1 MKKPKKEF
9 HGEFFTPIQFAKK
22 GLEYIE
28 KIIGKNWWATGEY
41 RLWDMAAGTGNLEY
55 YLPQDALKY
64 CYLST
69 LYKED
74 VEHCQKLF
82 SEATIFQYDYL
93 NDDVENIF
101 ANGSIHYEYDWKLP
115 KNLKNDLA
123 NKNIK
128 WIILINPPFATS
140 QTAGANSKS
149 KTGVSDTKIRKIM
162 HREDLGEV
170 SRELFSQFLYRIKY
184 EFKEKKAYL
193 GLFSKIKYLNANNDE
208 KLREKIFKYS
218 FENGFIF
225 SSANFSGTSKN
236 NSFPVGFLLWNLKKE
251 DKLDAQNIDV
261 DVFDSFFQKIDKK
274 NIKIET
280 KDKHLSKW
288 IKRPAATQIFP
299 PFSSAINIKAHNKDV
314 RNRVAKHFLASLM
327 CAGNNFQCQN
337 QTALLSGPSV
347 SAGAFSVTP
356 DNFEKAMVIH
366 AVRRIPK
373 ATWLNDRD
381 QFMQPNQDISQ
392 EFITDCVVWNLFS
405 NSNATAALK
414 DVKYENEI
422 YQIKNHFFPFDIE
435 DIKKWKIT
443 DSDIFNSLMTA
454 QNTFMYEWL
463 EKQKKQNLISIES
476 QNILSKAKEI
486 YQLFF
491 ANLAQM
497 RTPKF
502 KIHTFDAGWWQIK
515 NAMNDVNIG
524 ENELKELKNLHDI
537 LKKKLLPQ
545 IKKYQFF

>member
-9 HGEFFTPIQFAKK
+9 HGEFFTPIEFAKK

-28 KIIGKNWWATGEY
+28 KIIGQNWWENGEY
-41 RLWDMAAGTGNLEY
+41 RVWDMAAGTGNLEY
-55 YLPQDALKY
+55 YLPQNALKY

-82 SEATIFQYDYL
+82 SDATIFQYDYL

-101 ANGSIHYEYDWKLP
+101 SNGSIHYEYDWKLP
-115 KNLKNDLA
+115 KKLKNDLA
-123 NKNIK
+123 DKNIK

-140 QTAGANSKS
+140 QTAGTNSDS
-149 KTGVSDTKIRKIM
+149 KTGVSDTKVRKIM
-162 HREDLGEV
+162 HREGLGET

-184 EFKEKKAYL
+184 EFKNKSAHL
-193 GLFSKIKYLNANNDE
+193 GLFSKTKYLNANNDD
-208 KLREKIFKYS
+208 KLREKILTYHFKS
-218 FENGFIF
+218 GFVF
-225 SSANFSGTSKN
+225 SSANFSGTSKS
-236 NSFPVGFLLWNLKKE
+236 NSFPVGFLIWNLQKE
-251 DKLDAQNIDV
+251 ENLDYQDITLDI
-261 DVFDSFFQKIDKK
+261 FDGLYQKIGKK
-274 NIKIET
+274 NIKIES

-288 IKRPAATQIFP
+288 IKRPAATKIFP
-299 PFSSAINIKAHNKDV
+299 PFSSAININIKNKDV
-314 RNRVAKHFLASLM
+314 RNRVAKDFLASFM

-337 QTALLSGPSV
+337 QTAFLSGPSV

-381 QFMQPNQDISQ
+381 QFMQPNHNISA
-392 EFITDCVVWNLFS
+392 EFIADCVVWSLFS
-405 NSNATAALK
+405 NSNATVALK
-414 DVKYENEI
+414 DIKYENEI

-435 DIKKWKIT
+435 EIKKWKIT

-463 EKQKKQNLISIES
+463 EKQKKQNFISIES
-476 QNILSKAKEI
+476 QNILSKTKEI

-515 NAMNDVNIG
+515 NSMNDVNIG
-524 ENELKELKNLHDI
+524 ENELKKLKILHDI
-537 LKKKLLPQ
+537 LKNKLLPQ
-545 IKKYQFF
+545 IKNYQFF